1 MKYHGS
7 VTNSIPF
14 RSWIISALKTL
25 LPPGIRR
32 LIRKVVLSPQQSQV
46 DEFLRTGRR
55 FRPRLADFP
64 PMVMVDTTTR
74 CNLACSHCP
83 NSILAE
89 DTSWLGD
96 IDTELYRK
104 IVDEIADK
112 SPDTLLRP
120 FDGGEPLMRKDIGE
134 LIGYAKTRGVRKVSI
149 NTNGLLMNRKRAKEL
164 IHAGLDDVEFSIDA
178 FSAGTYWKIRGSR
191 HYDRLI
197 GNIEEF
203 LTLRHELH
211 PSLTVT
217 VSFVSQPDNK
227 HEEEMFARHWSS
239 LVDRVDIRPLHEHG
253 GLVSITGKSAGSAEN
268 RWPCPFLWDRIIVNH
283 DGRVRF
289 CEFDWK
295 ADHALGDVRLQS
307 LKEIWNSADY
317 KRLRKQHVE
326 GTFEHPYCQACID
339 WPSVSW

>member
-1 MKYHGS
+1 M
-7 VTNSIPF
+7 
-14 RSWIISALKTL
+14 ISALKMV

-32 LIRKVVLSPQQSQV
+32 LIRKVVLSPLQFQV
-46 DEFLRTGRR
+46 DELLRTGIR
-55 FRPRLADFP
+55 FRPPVTNFP
-64 PMVMVDTTTR
+64 PMVMIDTTTR

-96 IDTELYRK
+96 METDLYRK
-104 IVDEIADK
+104 IVDEIADEN
-112 SPDTLLRP
+112 PDTLLRP
-120 FDGGEPLMRKDIGE
+120 FDGGEPLMRKDLGK
-134 LIGYAKTRGVRKVSI
+134 LIGYAKKRGIRRVSI

-164 IHAGLDDVEFSIDA
+164 IDAGLDDVEFSIDA
-178 FSAGTYWKIRGSR
+178 FTAETYRKIRGSR

-203 LTLRHELH
+203 LKLRRELR

-227 HEEEMFARHWSS
+227 HEEKTFTEHWSS
-239 LVDRVDIRPLHEHG
+239 IVDRVDIRPLHEHG
-253 GLVSITGKSAGSAEN
+253 GLVPITGRSAEVTGN
-268 RWPCPFLWDRIIVNH
+268 RWPCPFLWNRIIVNH
-283 DGRVRF
+283 DGKVRF

-317 KRLRKQHVE
+317 QRLREQHIE
-326 GTFEHPYCQACID
+326 GAFEHPYCRACID
-339 WPSVSW
+339 WPTVQW